1 MKANKH
7 MGRPRIVIASVL
19 KPLDDTRMFGKM
31 AASLTGNG
39 TADVYIIGQAVKGIT
54 ANPGI
59 HFIGLKPV
67 ERLGLGRLLL
77 PLKIL
82 IKTLKVKPSL
92 LIVNTHELLIV
103 SIVNR
108 ILFGCKIAYDI
119 RENYYRNILYSEA
132 FRGPIKWPVAL
143 WVRLKEK
150 VASPLFHHFILA
162 EKAYENELGFVG
174 ERYTILEN
182 KALPQH
188 GFARAPADAPT
199 NLLFSGTIAA
209 STGIFQ
215 AIELAQQLHQA
226 DARVRLSIVGYCAL
240 PHVREKVAEAVA
252 GKPWISLKGF
262 NHLVPH
268 REIMEEI
275 RHADFGIVYYPPSP
289 HTSGAVPT
297 KLYEYMAC
305 QLPVLTW
312 KNQSFAHWVTQNQA
326 GLIVEGPVG
335 FIWVG
340 MMYKKFHP
348 RPIDGLVWEG
358 EKFRKLAARLLGLP
372 PVG

>member
-77 PLKIL
+77 PAKIL

-108 ILFGCKIAYDI
+108 ILFGCKIVYDI

-358 EKFRKLAARLLGLP
+358 EKFRKLDARLLGQP
-372 PVG
+372 